1 VQDPCDVVA
10 AVDVGGTRLKAA
22 LVARSLEV
30 LAEST
35 GRTPSDIGR
44 DIGGVVANIVSEL
57 LSTTAAQDRPVRL
70 VGCGVV
76 VPGLVDEAAG
86 VGRMSVNLGWR
97 DLPIREVVASRIG
110 VPTVVGHDVR
120 AGLLAETRLGA
131 ASDAD
136 NAVFIPIGT
145 GIAGALMLDGAV
157 ISADGWAGELGHVV
171 VDSAGPVC
179 PCGQRGCLE
188 TIASAASVERAYAA
202 EAGMQVSAEEI
213 ALRAAAGEAVAAGV
227 WARAIAALASAVVT
241 TVTLAGVE
249 LVLIGGGLG
258 QSGDMLL
265 APLRTEVAGRLTWQR
280 TPRIERAALGDRA
293 GTLGAACLAWDAL

>member
-97 DLPIREVVASRIG
+97 DLPIREVVASGIE
-110 VPTVVGHDVR
+110 VPTIVGHDVR

-131 ASDAD
+131 ARDAD